1 MMLVSVAMVTV
12 MLFIDVQR
20 CRSGGE
26 LLISTAD
33 RTCDKVRGIIE
44 L

>member
-1 MMLVSVAMVTV
+1 MMLVSVTMVTV